1 MAVIGLLSSSTQPRQ
16 ELPAQGS
23 QYIARLIRPDAPDR
37 GREPRPKP
45 WKPCSPRERLPA
57 ARSFAIAILSCSS
70 LDSPYLGSERES
82 DETATFTQLSSP
94 AELRGTDVGH
104 RHPLGHG

>member
-57 ARSFAIAILSCSS
+57 ARSFAIAIHSCSS
-70 LDSPYLGSERES
+70 LDSPYLLRVVLP
-82 DETATFTQLSSP
+82 LSGAGGRP
-94 AELRGTDVGH
+94 TD
-104 RHPLGHG
+104 RKSTRLNSS